1 MPEAERPHPAAEPP
15 AGAPSR
21 SLRLFGLDFST
32 AGPAQILSDVA
43 ARPGNGPR
51 LVVTANVDHIVQL
64 SENAA
69 FRAAYES
76 AAART
81 LDGMP
86 LVWFS
91 RLLGQPGGRRV
102 TGHDLLASALSGIP
116 DPAARIFLVC
126 PTALAGDRLRARL
139 ARAGCAPDA
148 VALAVP
154 PFGFEED
161 AGYGQRLAEAV
172 RAHGTTLLV
181 MGVGAPKSEIWVHRQ
196 GAALGAPVVL
206 AVGDAVSVAAG
217 LVPRAPLLMQRTGF
231 EWLFRF
237 LHAPQRLF
245 GRYFVRS
252 WRFLR
257 IAAQDA
263 GASGKAETR
272 RA

>member
-1 MPEAERPHPAAEPP
+1 MPEIERAPP
-15 AGAPSR
+15 AHGSHH
-21 SLRLFGLDFST
+21 RLFGLDFST
-32 AGPAQILSDVA
+32 AAPAEILAEAA
-43 ARPGNGPR
+43 ARPAAAAR
-51 LVVTANVDHIVQL
+51 LVVTANVDHIVLL

-91 RLLGQPGGRRV
+91 RLLGRAGARRV
-102 TGHDLLASALSGIP
+102 TGHDLLAAALAEPP
-116 DPAARIFLVC
+116 DPEARIFLVC
-126 PTALAGDRLRARL
+126 PTPLAGEGLRARL
-139 ARAGCAPDA
+139 VRAGHTPEAIA
-148 VALAVP
+148 IAVP
-154 PFGFEED
+154 PFGFEND
-161 AGYGQRLAEAV
+161 AAYGQQLAARV
-172 RAHGTTLLV
+172 RQHGTTLLV

-196 GAALGAPVVL
+196 GAALGSPVTL

-245 GRYFVRS
+245 RRYFVRS

-257 IAAQDA
+257 IAAQDHRA
-263 GASGKAETR
+263 GSDKAAAP
-272 RA
+272 RAR